1 MSSVDRRHKNNSCTF
16 NTPRNGTISK
26 YVENIEMQKIKF
38 EYPQKFTI
46 EDKIGVFI
54 EYLINIVLSKPLY
67 INNENINFYTAFL
80 YDFLNFEIED
90 VSKVKRKIMSSN
102 LSELFSM
109 LEVWVRHYIKKD
121 IRNPLYAT
129 FSLETSRFIENHA
142 LGYDFWSKSG
152 LGIELISLVK
162 NLSHQHRITQ
172 NQYLKTLITRDTIGE
187 IVVRVKS
194 PIGCILKI
202 NNKSYCFCDKTFDYE
217 IKRCHLSTDLF
228 NNNYSQFIYNN
239 DIEFDISE
247 DFKFDGFIIDTKENI
262 RNSANR
268 SDIYNQIT
276 KTYQDEFG
284 HHICRVRLPIW
295 WIIGVYQPDSTN
307 ESANYLQVPR
317 WSIE

>member
-1 MSSVDRRHKNNSCTF
+1 MSSIDRRHKNNSCTF

-26 YVENIEMQKIKF
+26 NVENIEMQQIKF

-54 EYLINIVLSKPLY
+54 EYLIDIVLSKPLY
-67 INNENINFYTAFL
+67 INNENIYFYSAFL

-109 LEVWVRHYIKKD
+109 LELWVRHYIKKD

-152 LGIELISLVK
+152 LCIKLISLVK
-162 NLSHQHRITQ
+162 NLSHQRRITQ
-172 NQYLKTLITRDTIGE
+172 NQYLKTLITRDTIGGT
-187 IVVRVKS
+187 VVRIKS
-194 PIGCILKI
+194 PIGCFLKI
-202 NNKSYCFCDKTFDYE
+202 NNKSLCLRNEIFDYE
-217 IKRCHLSTDLF
+217 IIKCHLSTDLID
-228 NNNYSQFIYNN
+228 NYYSQFIYNN
-239 DIEFDISE
+239 IEFDISE
-247 DFKFDGFIIDTKENI
+247 DFKFDGYILDTKKTNHDL
-262 RNSANR
+262 ANKL
-268 SDIYNQIT
+268 DIYNH
-276 KTYQDEFG
+276 TYQDEFG
-284 HHICRVRLPIW
+284 TRLFRVSLPIW
-295 WIIGVYQPDSTN
+295 WIIGVYLYDSIK
-307 ESANYLQVPR
+307 ESVNILQIPT